1 MKISYKWLKDYLD
14 FDLSPEEVSRILT
27 DTGLEVEGL
36 EEVESIKGG
45 LKGVVIGKVLT
56 CKPHENSDHLSV
68 TTVDLGDGDT
78 KQIVCGAPNVAAG
91 QTVPV
96 ATVGSTLYNGDE
108 EFKIKKSKIRGAES
122 FGMICA
128 EDEIGV
134 GSSHDGIMVLPDDAK
149 VGMPAS
155 EYFNVESDYVFEIGL
170 TPNRIDGASHI
181 GTARDLAAFLNL
193 QQPTKYKKPSVDGFK
208 SDRTDNPIKL
218 TIEDTEGC
226 YRYSATT
233 VEGIA
238 VKESPDWLKNRL
250 KAIGLS
256 PINNIVDI
264 TNFVLHETGQPLHA
278 FDSNKI
284 KGNHVIVKTLPEGTK
299 FKTLDEEERKLTN
312 RDLMICNAE
321 EGMTLAGIFGGI
333 DSGVTEKTSRVF
345 LESAWF
351 NPVRVRKSARHHG
364 LNTDSSFRF
373 ERGTD
378 PNGTIYAL
386 KRAALLIK
394 ELAGGEITSDIID
407 EYPNPASYFDVKFNL
422 GKFQTLAGKSI
433 DRELIIKI
441 LQSLEIEIE
450 KDHGEVL
457 DLKVPPYRVDVQREA
472 DVSEEILR
480 IYGFNNIEVGDRVH
494 ASLSYQPK
502 PDEEALRNRIS
513 DMLAASGFNEAM
525 SNSIT
530 KAEYFQEFG
539 TFSAEESVMLLN
551 PLSND
556 LNAMRQTLLFSAME
570 AVEYNANRQNADLK
584 LFEFGKVYSKKQTDS
599 DNPLKAYSERTQL
612 ALVLTGNKQEDTWNV
627 NQEPTSFYEL
637 KAHAENVMKRM
648 GVNVDQIEQEF
659 LSNDICREGLV
670 YKYNK
675 KEIGRL
681 MIVSKQVKNYFDLKN
696 DVLFAQLEWEYLVKL
711 FGKVKTQFTEVSKF
725 PAVRRDMALL
735 LDKSVTFDELK
746 QAALKAEKKLIKQ
759 VGLFDVYEGEN
770 IEEGKKSYALS
781 FIIQDETKTLK
792 DKQID
797 KLMNKLKGTFE
808 HQFGAQLR

>member
-45 LKGVVIGKVLT
+45 LKGIVIGKVLS
-56 CKPHENSDHLSV
+56 CKPHDNSDHLSV
-68 TTVDLGDGDT
+68 TTVDLGKGEV
-78 KQIVCGAPNVAAG
+78 KQIVCGAPNVAEG
-91 QTVPV
+91 QIVPV
-96 ATVGSTLYNGDE
+96 ATVGTTLYNGEE
-108 EFKIKKSKIRGAES
+108 EFKIKKSKIRGEES
-122 FGMICA
+122 YGMICA

-134 GSSHDGIMVLPDDAK
+134 GDSHDGIMVLPDNAK
-149 VGMPAS
+149 VGTPAS

-193 QQPTKYKKPSVDGFK
+193 QKSTKYIKPSIDHFK
-208 SDRTDNPIKL
+208 VDRTDNPIQL
-218 TIEDTEGC
+218 TVEDTDGC

-233 VEGIA
+233 VEGIT
-238 VKESPDWLKNRL
+238 VKESPDWLKNKL
-250 KAIGLS
+250 KAIGQT
-256 PINNIVDI
+256 PINNVVDI

-278 FDSNKI
+278 FDADKI
-284 KGNHVIVKTLPEGTK
+284 AGNHVIVKTLPNGTK
-299 FKTLDEEERKLTN
+299 FTTLDEDERELTDQ
-312 RDLMICNAE
+312 DLMICDE
-321 EGMTLAGIFGGI
+321 EGGMCIAGIFGGI
-333 DSGVTEKTSRVF
+333 SSGVTENSTKVF

-351 NPVRVRKSARHHG
+351 NPVRVRKSARYHG
-364 LNTDSSFRF
+364 LNTDASFRF

-394 ELAGGEITSDIID
+394 EVAGGAITSEIID
-407 EYPNPASYFDVKFNL
+407 EYPKPASPFEIRFSMKR
-422 GKFQTLAGKSI
+422 FQTLAGKAI
-433 DRELIIKI
+433 DKELIVKI
-441 LQSLEIEIE
+441 LKSLEIEVV
-450 KDHGEVL
+450 KDHGDEL
-457 DLKVPPYRVDVQREA
+457 ELKVPPYRVDVQREA
-472 DVSEEILR
+472 DVTEEILR
-480 IYGFNNIEVGDRVH
+480 IYGYNNIEVGDRVH

-513 DMLAASGFNEAM
+513 DMLTASGFNEAM

-530 KAEYFQEFG
+530 KAAYFEEFD
-539 TFSAEESVMLLN
+539 TFNAEESVMLLN

-584 LFEFGKVYSKKQTDS
+584 LYEFGKIYHKQKTNS
-599 DNPLKAYSERTQL
+599 DNPLKAYSESTQL
-612 ALVLTGNKQEDTWNV
+612 AIVLTGNKKEDTWNV

-637 KAHAENVMKRM
+637 KGHAENVMKRM
-648 GVNVDQIEQEF
+648 GVDIDQVEQQY

-670 YKYNK
+670 YRFNN
-675 KEIGRL
+675 KEIARL
-681 MIVSKQVKNYFDLKN
+681 MIVSRQVKSYFDLKN
-696 DVLFAQLEWEYLVKL
+696 DVYFAQLEWEYLVKL
-711 FGKVKTQFTEVSKF
+711 FGKLKTQFTEVSKF

-735 LDKSVTFDELK
+735 LDKSVTFDQLK
-746 QAALKAEKKLIKQ
+746 QAALKSEKKLIKQ
-759 VGLFDVYEGEN
+759 IGLFDVYEGEN
-770 IEEGKKSYALS
+770 IAEGKKSYALS

-797 KLMNKLKGTFE
+797 KIMNKLKGTFE

>member
-1 MKISYKWLKDYLD
+1 MKISYKWLKDYID

-78 KQIVCGAPNVAAG
+78 KQIVCGAPNVAEG

-96 ATVGSTLYNGDE
+96 ATVGTTLYNGDD
-108 EFKIKKSKIRGAES
+108 EFKIKKSKIRGQES
-122 FGMICA
+122 YGMICA

-134 GSSHDGIMVLPDDAK
+134 GDSHDGIMVLPDDAK
-149 VGMPAS
+149 VGTPAS

-193 QQPTKYKKPSVDGFK
+193 EIPTHYRKPSVDAFK

-233 VEGIA
+233 VEGIT
-238 VKESPDWLKNRL
+238 VKESPEWLKNRL

-256 PINNIVDI
+256 PINNVVDI

-278 FDSNKI
+278 FDADKI
-284 KGNHVIVKTLPEGTK
+284 KGDHVIVKTLPEGTK
-299 FKTLDEEERKLTN
+299 FKTLDEEERTLTS

-333 DSGVTEKTSRVF
+333 DSGVTQKTSRVF

-351 NPVRVRKSARHHG
+351 NPVRVRKSARYHG

-407 EYPNPASYFDVKFNL
+407 EYPMPAKPFDVKFSL
-422 GKFQTLAGKSI
+422 ERFQTLAGKQI
-433 DRELIIKI
+433 DRDLILKI
-441 LQSLEIEIE
+441 LKSLEIEVA
-450 KDHGEVL
+450 GEEGDKL
-457 DLKVPPYRVDVQREA
+457 DLKVPPYRVDVKREA
-472 DVSEEILR
+472 DITEEILR
-480 IYGFNNIEVGDRVH
+480 IYGYNNIEIGDRVH

-513 DMLAASGFNEAM
+513 DMLTASAFNEAM

-530 KAEYFQEFG
+530 KAEYFEAFD
-539 TFSAEESVMLLN
+539 TFNPEESVMLLN

-556 LNAMRQTLLFSAME
+556 LNAMRQSLLFSAME

-584 LFEFGKVYSKKQTDS
+584 LYEFGKVYSKRTTDS
-599 DNPLKAYSERTQL
+599 DNPLKAYAERTQL

-648 GVNVDQIEQEF
+648 GVDVDQIEQEF

-670 YKYNK
+670 YKYNN
-675 KEIGRL
+675 KEIARL
-681 MIVSKQVKNYFDLKN
+681 MIVSKQVKNYFDLKS
-696 DVLFAQLEWEYLVKL
+696 DVYFAQLEWEYLVKL
-711 FGKVKTQFTEVSKF
+711 YGKVKTQFAEVSKF

-735 LDKSVTFDELK
+735 LDKSVTFDQLK
-746 QAALKAEKKLIKQ
+746 QSALKAEKKLIKQ

-808 HQFGAQLR
+808 HKFGAQLR

>member
-1 MKISYKWLKDYLD
+1 MKISYKWLKDYID

-68 TTVDLGDGDT
+68 TTVDLGNGDT
-78 KQIVCGAPNVAAG
+78 KQIVCGAPNVAEG

-96 ATVGSTLYNGDE
+96 ATVGSTLYDGDE
-108 EFKIKKSKIRGAES
+108 EFKIKKSKIRGEES
-122 FGMICA
+122 YGMICA

-134 GSSHDGIMVLPDDAK
+134 GDSHEGIMVLPDDAK

-193 QQPTKYKKPSVDGFK
+193 EKPTQYKKPAVDAFK

-233 VEGIA
+233 VEGIT
-238 VKESPDWLKNRL
+238 VKDSPEWLKNRL

-256 PINNIVDI
+256 PINNVVDI

-278 FDSNKI
+278 FDADKI
-284 KGNHVIVKTLPEGTK
+284 KGDHVIVKTLPEGTK
-299 FKTLDEEERKLTN
+299 FKTLDEEVRTLTS

-333 DSGVTEKTSRVF
+333 DSGVTDKTTRVF

-351 NPVRVRKSARHHG
+351 NPVRVRKSARYHG

-407 EYPNPASYFDVKFNL
+407 EYPKKAQPFDVKFSL
-422 GKFQTLAGKSI
+422 KRFQTLAGKQI
-433 DRELIIKI
+433 DRELILKI
-441 LQSLEIEIE
+441 LKSLEIEVANE
-450 KDHGEVL
+450 QGDTL

-472 DVSEEILR
+472 DVTEEILR
-480 IYGFNNIEVGDRVH
+480 IYGYNNIEIGDRVH

-513 DMLAASGFNEAM
+513 DMLTASAFNEAM

-530 KAEYFQEFG
+530 KAEYFEAFD
-539 TFSAEESVMLLN
+539 TFNAEESVMLLN

-584 LFEFGKVYSKKQTDS
+584 LYEFGKVYSKRQTDS
-599 DNPLKAYSERTQL
+599 DNPLKAYAERTQL
-612 ALVLTGNKQEDTWNV
+612 ALVLTGNKQDDTWSV
-627 NQEPTSFYEL
+627 SQEPTSFYEL

-648 GVNVDQIEQEF
+648 GVDVDQIEQEF

-670 YKYNK
+670 YKYNN
-675 KEIGRL
+675 KEIARL
-681 MIVSKQVKNYFDLKN
+681 MIVSKQVKNFFDLKA
-696 DVLFAQLEWEYLVKL
+696 DVYFAQLEWEYLVKL

-746 QAALKAEKKLIKQ
+746 QSALKAEKKLIKQ

-808 HQFGAQLR
+808 HKFGAQLR